1 VIKIIR
7 SNTRTVVTA
16 PVPPEETWHDLERSV
31 VGLVLVLSDLDED
44 IRKQLCED
52 GEAVVSL
59 EMIPSVRDFLLDIL
73 HERFWNHN
81 DDFAESRRTF
91 LAKVGDRKRLKI
103 RMTPVEEAESDTEDG
118 KREWNLTLYAGNSRL
133 AIRPMKSFA
142 AMADFHAACWL
153 FHRHGI
159 RTREMW
165 RTLETVLPGFQDWVD
180 SGDDDEDDD

>member
-1 VIKIIR
+1 MIKIIR
-7 SNTRTVVTA
+7 KNTGTA
-16 PVPPEETWHDLERSV
+16 VATAAAPEETWHDLERSV
-31 VGLVLVLSDLDED
+31 VGLVMVLSDLDED
-44 IRKQLCED
+44 IREQLCDD

-118 KREWNLTLYAGNSRL
+118 KREWNLSLYAGNSRL

-165 RTLETVLPGFQDWVD
+165 PTLETVLPGFQEWAD
-180 SGDDDEDDD
+180 SGDDSDDN